1 MTCFDLLDT
10 IASVKTDTKPDLLSG
25 LTGKLFGGPSRLLRE
40 IGELTILAGQV
51 MFWLVRPP
59 YRISVFLDSMFF
71 VGVGTIFIV
80 LLVGSFTGAVFALQS
95 VIGLEMFSAENMV
108 GGLVG
113 LGFAREMAPVFT
125 ALLLTARAGSAMATE
140 LGTMRVTD
148 QIDALATMGISPI
161 QYLVAPRVL
170 ACTLMAPV
178 LCILFN
184 FLGIA
189 GSYFICVVARNLD
202 PGVFLDT
209 IAYWVDPEDVLSGLA
224 KVTVLGFFIS
234 LIACRKG
241 YYAKGGAAGVGLA
254 TTEAVVHGFVVIF
267 ILDYFLTTIF
277 QA

>member
-1 MTCFDLLDT
+1 M
-10 IASVKTDTKPDLLSG
+10 KTDTKPDLLSN
-25 LTGKLFGGPSRLLRE
+25 LTGKLFGGPSRLLQE

-51 MFWLVRPP
+51 IFWLIRPP
-59 YRISVFLDSMFF
+59 YRIGVFLDSMFF

-189 GSYFICVVARNLD
+189 GSYFICVVVRNLD

-209 IAYWVDPEDVLSGLA
+209 IAYWVDPEDILSGLA

-254 TTEAVVHGFVVIF
+254 TTDAVVHGFVVIF

>member
-1 MTCFDLLDT
+1 MLDHNNG
-10 IASVKTDTKPDLLSG
+10 IALIHNFIEHIEQQLHIVVMQAGRG
-25 LTGKLFGGPSRLLRE
+25 LVQNIE
-40 IGELTILAGQV
+40 
-51 MFWLVRPP
+51 
-59 YRISVFLDSMFF
+59 
-71 VGVGTIFIV
+71 
-80 LLVGSFTGAVFALQS
+80 SFTGAVFALQS

-170 ACTLMAPV
+170 ACTVMAPV
-178 LCILFN
+178 LCTLFN

-189 GSYFICVVARNLD
+189 GSYMICVVVRNLD
-202 PGVFLDT
+202 PGVFQDT
-209 IAYWVDPEDVLSGLA
+209 IAYWVDPEDIMTGLA

-241 YYAKGGAAGVGLA
+241 FYATGGAAGVGLA

-267 ILDYFLTTIF
+267 ILDYFLTSLL
-277 QA
+277 QV

>member
-1 MTCFDLLDT
+1 MPDT
-10 IASVKTDTKPDLLSG
+10 IKTVATDTQTDFLSWISRKLLSG
-25 LTGKLFGGPSRLLRE
+25 PKRILGE
-40 IGELTILAGQV
+40 VGELTILAGQV
-51 MFWLVRPP
+51 IFWLLRPP
-59 YRISVFLDSMFF
+59 LRLRVYLDSMYF
-71 VGVGTIFIV
+71 VGVGTVFIV
-80 LLVGSFTGAVFALQS
+80 FLVGSFTGAVFALQS
-95 VIGLEMFSAENMV
+95 VIGLEMFGAENMV

-170 ACTLMAPV
+170 ACTVMAPV
-178 LCILFN
+178 LCTLFN

-189 GSYFICVVARNLD
+189 GSYFICVSVRNLD
-202 PGVFLDT
+202 PGVFQDT
-209 IAYWVDPEDVLSGLA
+209 IAYWVDPEDIMSGLA

-241 YYAKGGAAGVGLA
+241 YYASGGAAGVGLA

-267 ILDYFLTTIF
+267 ILDYFLTSLL
-277 QA
+277 QV